1 MQRTNKYWELYRK
14 YGDRSRRTANSKHAN
29 TCALEY
35 SHSTHNIPESTV
47 CVQRV
52 LREYREF
59 SSNAKNIVII
69 SVDEKQPK
77 KNTHETKAKR
87 QQKKT
92 YTQHKQQY
100 HQKAPMLKPSKQVRE
115 FTAMQF
121 RQSKSYKLLHKFL
134 LKTSSVR

>member
-92 YTQHKQQY
+92 YTHNISNNITRKRQCLN
-100 HQKAPMLKPSKQVRE
+100 HQN
-115 FTAMQF
+115 
-121 RQSKSYKLLHKFL
+121 KSVNLQPCNFGRVNLTNCSINFCL
-134 LKTSSVR
+134 RRVP